1 MNIAHPDIRASLVI
15 LPSTFITIGALLVWI
30 FGSFLSWR
38 MTAYLMIIPSLV
50 LVLLLSRL
58 PETPYWLI
66 QDGNLG
72 MARKSLQYFRGEKT
86 RFKPSALKIRN
97 QNLKEYF
104 RMKIDYYQTID
115 IRSKNPIWDPD
126 KIRKRNK
133 IWISGLYLLFFWTWF
148 QFWSQFLVHLA

>member
-38 MTAYLMIIPSLV
+38 MTAYFMIVPSLV

-66 QDGNLG
+66 QDENIG

-86 RFKPSALKIRN
+86 RSMN
-97 QNLKEYF
+97 QGNL
-104 RMKIDYYQTID
+104 
-115 IRSKNPIWDPD
+115 
-126 KIRKRNK
+126 
-133 IWISGLYLLFFWTWF
+133 L
-148 QFWSQFLVHLA
+148 